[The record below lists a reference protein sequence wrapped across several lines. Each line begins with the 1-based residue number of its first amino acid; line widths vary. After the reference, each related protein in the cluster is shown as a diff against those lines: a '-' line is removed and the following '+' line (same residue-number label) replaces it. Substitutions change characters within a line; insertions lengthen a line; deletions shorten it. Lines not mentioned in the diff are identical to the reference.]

1 MGPVAEIFAW
11 LHLLPALAG
20 FAVSVSSLGRSR
32 WAALLA
38 AGFAGQVLAQLFYR
52 VATRLLVGAVIRPGG
67 AGAGLALA
75 SLIGL
80 AAAVAIVVG
89 VAGLLRDVRK

>member
-11 LHLLPALAG
+11 LHLLPAVAG

-52 VATRLLVGAVIRPGG
+52 VATRLLVGGVMRPGG

-80 AAAVAIVVG
+80 GAAIAIVVG
-89 VAGLLRDVRK
+89 VAGLLRDLRK

>member
-1 MGPVAEIFAW
+1 MGPVSEAFAW
-11 LHLLPALAG
+11 LHLLPAVAG
-20 FAVSVSSLGRSR
+20 FVVSVSSLGRSR

-38 AGFAGQVLAQLFYR
+38 TGFAGQVLAQLFYR
-52 VATRLLVGAVIRPGG
+52 VATRLLVGGMMRPAG

-75 SLIGL
+75 SLVGL
-80 AAAVAIVVG
+80 GAAIAIVVG

>member
-38 AGFAGQVLAQLFYR
+38 AGFAGQILAQLFYR
-52 VATRLLVGAVIRPGG
+52 VATRLLVGGMMRPGG

-80 AAAVAIVVG
+80 AAAIAIVVG

>member
-52 VATRLLVGAVIRPGG
+52 VATRLLVGGVMRPGG

-80 AAAVAIVVG
+80 AAAIAIVVG
-89 VAGLLRDVRK
+89 VAGLLREVRR

>member
-1 MGPVAEIFAW
+1 MGLVSEMVAW

-52 VATRLLVGAVIRPGG
+52 VATRLMVGGLMRPAG

-80 AAAVAIVVG
+80 AAAIAIVVG
-89 VAGLLRDVRK
+89 VAGLLREVRK

>member
-1 MGPVAEIFAW
+1 MGPVAELFAW

-20 FAVSVSSLGRSR
+20 FVVSVSNLGRSR
-32 WAALLA
+32 WAAVLA

-52 VATRLLVGAVIRPGG
+52 VATRLLVGGMMRPGG

-89 VAGLLRDVRK
+89 VAGLLRDARK